1 MLSAEPGAV
10 AGTTMEDGVSQVPRG
25 AQVRNDAATER
36 ARAPHKANS
45 AAKLRNALLFIL
57 LPTAF
62 IGVTTV
68 ALMLWHLPTRIQLDL
83 VVEHMSFA
91 LADDQQV
98 VFPAS
103 PLSFR
108 ALTVENFD
116 AVRFTA
122 QHFVRGADSE
132 GSATALGAAGPGDV
146 GQELT
151 LQGATDG
158 TPVLDISSTNNL
170 SNDAGQLEQIV
181 LNPQSEVI
189 LQSSV
194 TGDQILMVRVDG
206 QSLTTSVL
214 PAWENL
220 GEQRARVALDLSPH
234 RV

>member
-1 MLSAEPGAV
+1 
-10 AGTTMEDGVSQVPRG
+10 
-25 AQVRNDAATER
+25 
-36 ARAPHKANS
+36 
-45 AAKLRNALLFIL
+45 
-57 LPTAF
+57 
-62 IGVTTV
+62 
-68 ALMLWHLPTRIQLDL
+68 MLWHLPTRIQLEL
-83 VVEHMSFA
+83 VVERMSFT

-98 VFPAS
+98 EFPAR

-116 AVRFTA
+116 AARFTP
-122 QHFVRGADSE
+122 QHFVQVANSE
-132 GSATALGAAGPGDV
+132 GSATGPGATGPGDV
-146 GQELT
+146 EQELT

-170 SNDAGQLEQIV
+170 SIGAGQLEQIV

-194 TGDQILMVRVDG
+194 TSDQILMVRVDG